1 MKQIAEKSDEI
12 VANCKELIRSAS
24 PTVSTNVLEDWM
36 EKVGSKWH
44 NLSAR
49 VEDRERQIDAAL
61 QGLGSYNDAYNSLL
75 NWLEETEEL
84 VNNQKPP
91 SAD

>member
-1 MKQIAEKSDEI
+1 
-12 VANCKELIRSAS
+12 
-24 PTVSTNVLEDWM
+24 M

-44 NLSAR
+44 DLSAR
-49 VEDRERQIDAAL
+49 IEDRERQIDAAL

-91 SAD
+91 SADYKVVKAQLQNHDFQLKLVDDKLPRLRLFCFLIV